1 MQLTVKGRQ
10 LDVGQA
16 LRSHVEDSLSAVTA
30 KYFSNPIEATVVFS
44 REAHLYRTDVSV
56 HVGRNIL
63 LQSNA
68 AADSPYGAFDQA
80 ADRVAKRLRRYK
92 RRLKDHHKSASQD
105 DSLRARTYVLE
116 AEPEEGPD
124 DREEPAE
131 HVVIAEMQTEIDA
144 LTVSEAVMRL
154 DLGNLQA
161 LMFRNLAHGG
171 LNVVYRRD
179 DGNIGWV
186 DPQGSTE
193 AGTV

>member
-1 MQLTVKGRQ
+1 MQLTVRGRQ

-16 LRSHVEDSLSAVTA
+16 LRGHVEESLNAVAA

-44 REAHLYRTDVSV
+44 REAHLYRSDVSV

-68 AADSPYGAFDQA
+68 EADSPYGAFDQA
-80 ADRVAKRLRRYK
+80 ANRVAKRLRRYK
-92 RRLKDHHKSASQD
+92 RRLKDHHKNGQQD
-105 DSLRARTYVLE
+105 EPWPAQAYVLE
-116 AEPEEGPD
+116 AEPEELSED
-124 DREEPAE
+124 HEEPTD
-131 HVVIAEMQTEIDA
+131 HVVIAEMKTDIEA

-161 LMFRNLAHGG
+161 LMFRNTAHSG

-179 DGNIGWV
+179 DGNIGWI

-193 AGTV
+193 AGAE